1 MDLLKG
7 PWTLR
12 TLWLNLPTHTHTHTH
27 TPLMP
32 YCILLLLVTHI
43 HTHPMPYC
51 ILLLL
56 VTHIHTHTPYAIL
69 YTPSTSHT
77 HTHTHPMPYCILLLL
92 VTHIHTPAHP
102 MPYYILL
109 LLIIMAQGKWGD
121 VIYNSHVILINF
133 LTCVFQSVVRD
144 YHKTFELD
152 LLICGTQMFAFFSS
166 WMSAF
171 LPHTRVGSNTRKLGC
186 SK

>member
-1 MDLLKG
+1 MLRCPPLLLNHQAMPVSESQWVPIQWNKQIMFLVFWKWFWLDGPFERALDFENLQFADLAIMIKLS
-7 PWTLR
+7 
-12 TLWLNLPTHTHTHTH
+12 NTH
-27 TPLMP
+27 TP
-32 YCILLLLVTHI
+32 
-43 HTHPMPYC
+43 
-51 ILLLL
+51 
-56 VTHIHTHTPYAIL
+56 
-69 YTPSTSHT
+69 
-77 HTHTHPMPYCILLLL
+77 
-92 VTHIHTPAHP
+92 HP

>member
-1 MDLLKG
+1 MLRCLPMLLNHQAMPVSESQWVPVQWNKQIMFLVFWKWFWLDG
-7 PWTLR
+7 PFERALDFE
-12 TLWLNLPTHTHTHTH
+12 NLMIKPPNTHTH
-27 TPLMP
+27 
-32 YCILLLLVTHI
+32 I
-43 HTHPMPYC
+43 
-51 ILLLL
+51 
-56 VTHIHTHTPYAIL
+56 
-69 YTPSTSHT
+69 
-77 HTHTHPMPYCILLLL
+77 HTHPMPYCILLLL